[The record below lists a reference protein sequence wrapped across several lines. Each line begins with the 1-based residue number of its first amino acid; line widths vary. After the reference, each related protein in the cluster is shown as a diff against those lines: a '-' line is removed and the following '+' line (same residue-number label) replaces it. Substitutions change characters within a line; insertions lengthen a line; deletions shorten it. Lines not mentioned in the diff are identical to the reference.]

1 MRRRDPGSS
10 SKEESKFEGALEHS
24 QAKVPEQE
32 SLGFGFV
39 SYTTIEAASRA
50 RGEAKVKPLK
60 GSLIFISQFE
70 PKGTR

>member
-10 SKEESKFEGALEHS
+10 KEESKSDGAPEQTL
-24 QAKVPEQE
+24 AKVSEQE

-60 GSLIFISQFE
+60 G
-70 PKGTR
+70 

>member
-1 MRRRDPGSS
+1 MRRRDPAS
-10 SKEESKFEGALEHS
+10 SKEESKGDIAPDHASQKVQEH
-24 QAKVPEQE
+24 E

-70 PKGTR
+70 PKRTR

>member
-1 MRRRDPGSS
+1 MRRRDPSSS
-10 SKEESKFEGALEHS
+10 SKEESKGEGAPELTL
-24 QAKVPEQE
+24 AKVPEQE

-60 GSLIFISQFE
+60 G
-70 PKGTR
+70 

>member
-10 SKEESKFEGALEHS
+10 KEESKSDAAAELTL
-24 QAKVPEQE
+24 AKVPEHE

-50 RGEAKVKPLK
+50 RAEAKVKPLK
-60 GSLIFISQFE
+60 G
-70 PKGTR
+70 